1 MSHFT
6 VLPAADINWKH
17 LLIKS
22 VLPSVGWIWCVRDAK
37 TVVNTR
43 HSRTSAFLCF
53 FTDTRI
59 IFRTRGADRLHSS
72 SGPRIVASCSLSLS
86 SGRNGEQGVK
96 TRNLWLCCCSAADTH
111 LLSLAT
117 RQPATTFHLLTPF
130 SLLTSPSRNHIWS
143 CLGKITVSILS
154 QFWAAVGTP
163 SSLGGRA
170 ATARCGRWVGAAE
183 LDLGEGK
190 AHPLYNPP
198 NLLRLCL
205 TVTPKRLERGT
216 PNNSKPAGDCS
227 GHCD

>member
-1 MSHFT
+1 MHDVTKLQNQLLKKPKLRLTTFSVIELCHISFNFF
-6 VLPAADINWKH
+6 LAADIDWKH

-86 SGRNGEQGVK
+86 SRRNGEQGVK
-96 TRNLWLCCCSAADTH
+96 TRNLWHCCCSAADTH

-117 RQPATTFHLLTPF
+117 RQPAATFHLLTPS
-130 SLLTSPSRNHIWS
+130 SLLASP
-143 CLGKITVSILS
+143 LEIT
-154 QFWAAVGTP
+154 FEAA
-163 SSLGGRA
+163 S
-170 ATARCGRWVGAAE
+170 
-183 LDLGEGK
+183 
-190 AHPLYNPP
+190 
-198 NLLRLCL
+198 
-205 TVTPKRLERGT
+205 ERS
-216 PNNSKPAGDCS
+216 PF
-227 GHCD
+227 